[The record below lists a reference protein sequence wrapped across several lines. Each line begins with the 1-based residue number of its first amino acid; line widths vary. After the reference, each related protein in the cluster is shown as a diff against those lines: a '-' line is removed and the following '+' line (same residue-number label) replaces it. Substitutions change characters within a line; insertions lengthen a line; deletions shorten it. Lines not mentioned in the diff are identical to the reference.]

1 MAREAYRAAA
11 EVVRVAAEVSPRRR
25 SSRNGGDR
33 RGQQQAG
40 QGRRRHPGIVGEN
53 ETMQVGGCSRIR
65 SLELAICSALDSTPD
80 TTTGYKST
88 GIHKI
93 PAPMIN

>member
-65 SLELAICSALDSTPD
+65 RYAVSRPCFPRRPESPAGLA
-80 TTTGYKST
+80 
-88 GIHKI
+88 
-93 PAPMIN
+93 